1 MNIAELRQLPRR
13 EKLQIV
19 ESLWS
24 DLAHEESLIQSPSW
38 HGKELR
44 KTEEDLK
51 LGKVEA
57 TDWEEAKKSSGN
69 NLNEPAGSN
78 FCHRGSFSRAK
89 FL

>member
-1 MNIAELRQLPRR
+1 MSIADLRQLPRR

-24 DLAHEESLIQSPSW
+24 DLADEDSLIKSPSW

-44 KTEEDLK
+44 KTDEDFK

-57 TDWEEAKKSSGN
+57 MDWEEAKKK
-69 NLNEPAGSN
+69 LRKQFE
-78 FCHRGSFSRAK
+78 
-89 FL
+89 